1 MKSTKLHAAF
11 IAQIVVTCCDL
22 AQDCLDEDETA
33 ATIGGMHE
41 TFGQPSYI
49 TRFFFFARGK
59 KKKVDL
65 FYSTDNIIH
74 WRASSQYSHVCVPA
88 YANASVLIE
97 NAGLMHQRLARYGL
111 KTTSTRFVRLT
122 QQQCQSPQ
130 TRVK

>member
-49 TRFFFFARGK
+49 TSARERQ

-65 FYSTDNIIH
+65 FYSTENIIH